1 MFLRRTIF
9 LLFNWIL
16 FFLAVYYVYIMYFIF
31 LRANKLNLALISVK
45 FAETLREL
53 GVEAK
58 AILYEGKTH
67 TDVFLQV
74 YH

>member
-1 MFLRRTIF
+1 
-9 LLFNWIL
+9 
-16 FFLAVYYVYIMYFIF
+16 MYFIF